1 MDQKTLKEYYEE
13 ELRKP
18 TPAQTF
24 ITRVAQATCRSE
36 NTVRMWLSGKQYPNQ
51 TATNIIAALLGADPT
66 TLFKRPDDSSE
77 SGLSDNPEQS
87 KPE

>member
-1 MDQKTLKEYYEE
+1 MSKKTFKKYYEE

-24 ITRVAQATCRSE
+24 IKRVAQATCRSE

-51 TATNIIAALLGADPT
+51 TATNIIAALLGAN
-66 TLFKRPDDSSE
+66 PDDLFNRMGDDE
-77 SGLSDNPEQS
+77 EDAPNEDLSKE
-87 KPE
+87 